1 MINLPFWGYTPICRQ
16 THVGLHVNSRI
27 MLIVMCCYNE
37 IVPVVKPVS
46 LQGPARPTGR
56 PAKAFQ
62 PPMSLV
68 PAGLSISPLVQAGP
82 ASPILPGFPGLPA
95 SVGPYGPMGFL
106 PGGPSFKIFPQ
117 KCLKC
122 CFPTALLTPPPW
134 ELGKPLAQR
143 ASAWNV
149 GEKLLRLHLWGDHHF
164 PKNAGPQNLKQN
176 SGTFWVRLHGMASWD
191 QKMPGWT
198 I

>member
-1 MINLPFWGYTPICRQ
+1 
-16 THVGLHVNSRI
+16 

-95 SVGPYGPMGFL
+95 SVGHDGFL
-106 PGGPSFKIFPQ
+106 AWWTQFQDFPPEVFEVLLSYSTSNPSAMGAREATGAAGIGLE
-117 KCLKC
+117 CWGE
-122 CFPTALLTPPPW
+122 TPPFSTFGVIIISPKM
-134 ELGKPLAQR
+134 LG
-143 ASAWNV
+143 
-149 GEKLLRLHLWGDHHF
+149 
-164 PKNAGPQNLKQN
+164 LK
-176 SGTFWVRLHGMASWD
+176 
-191 QKMPGWT
+191 